1 MLLSLAKKFMALTLI
16 SISAGALAQDDISL
30 GYPSHGGTGCPQGSV
45 GVTLSPDNKQL
56 SLIFDSFV
64 TEAGPQS
71 GKTLDRK
78 NCQISVPVHIPQG
91 FSVSIIDV
99 AYRGFVSLPNRAA
112 SARLTAEYFINTMR
126 GPMFVR
132 DFRGVQDT
140 DYLIDNS
147 LGVQAQIW
155 SPCGTDIN
163 LRASVG
169 MMLRNS
175 SYDDAMATVD
185 SADISAG
192 IVYQLQWRRCM

>member
-1 MLLSLAKKFMALTLI
+1 MFKTFLKKFMALTLV
-16 SISAGALAQDDISL
+16 SMSSVALAQDDISL
-30 GYPSHGGTGCPQGSV
+30 GYPGHGGTGCPQGSV
-45 GVTLSPDNKQL
+45 SATLSPDAKQL
-56 SLIFDSFV
+56 SIIFDSFV

-78 NCQISVPVHIPQG
+78 NCQIAIPVHIPQG

-112 SARLTAEYFINTMR
+112 TARLTAEYFINSLR
-126 GPMFVR
+126 GPTFVR
-132 DFRGVQDT
+132 QFNGAQDT
-140 DYLIDNS
+140 DYVINNT

-155 SPCGTDIN
+155 SPCGADIN

-175 SYDDAMATVD
+175 SYADAMATVD

-192 IVYQLQWRRCM
+192 IVYQLQWKRCY